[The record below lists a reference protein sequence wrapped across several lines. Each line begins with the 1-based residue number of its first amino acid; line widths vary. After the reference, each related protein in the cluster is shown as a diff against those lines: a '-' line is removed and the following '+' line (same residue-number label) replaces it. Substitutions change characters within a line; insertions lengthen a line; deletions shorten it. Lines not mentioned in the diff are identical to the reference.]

1 MNEPAHKP
9 KSTPSPVPEGGDAWD
24 VAVARTEAA
33 CRVLGLPS
41 GITAMLTTPRRS
53 LEVAVPIRL
62 DSGEVKTFVGFRV
75 QHSTTVGPA
84 KGGVRF
90 HPDVTLRD
98 VKALAMTMTW
108 KCALVEIPFGGGKGG
123 VRCDPARLS
132 VGELERITRRYAHEI
147 MPVIGPE
154 RDVLAPDM
162 NTGEREMAWIM
173 DTYATAR
180 GGAGGATVTGKPV
193 IVGGSE
199 SRRSA
204 TGLGVAECVRMVAD
218 DLGLPRPVRVAV
230 GGYGNVG
237 RTVAEV
243 LGEDPGFVVVAAS
256 DVTGGRYDPAGLD
269 LAALAE
275 AVDTG
280 EGVAGAGTGAALRRD
295 DVLTAPCDVLVPAA
309 IGGVITA
316 ANAPEV
322 KAKVIVEGAN
332 GPTTAA
338 ADEVLEAAGVTVVP
352 DLLANS
358 GGVITSYLEW
368 ARDMRGLAAVDSNDA
383 EWMRARIR
391 RSYRSAATF
400 AAERGVSLRQA
411 ALCLG
416 VKRVVDAHTAR
427 GLYP

>member
-1 MNEPAHKP
+1 MSAVPKPQAGPAP
-9 KSTPSPVPEGGDAWD
+9 GTETGDAWD
-24 VAVARTEAA
+24 AAVARTEEAG
-33 CRVLGLPS
+33 RILNLP
-41 GITAMLTTPRRS
+41 GGMIRMLATPRRS

-62 DSGEVKTFVGFRV
+62 DSGDVETFAGYRV
-75 QHSTTVGPA
+75 QHSLTAGPA

-90 HPDVTLRD
+90 HPDVTLRE

-108 KCALVEIPFGGGKGG
+108 KCALVEIPFGGGKGA
-123 VRCDPARLS
+123 VRCDPTQLS
-132 VGELERITRRYAHEI
+132 LAERERVTRRYAHEI

-180 GGAGGATVTGKPV
+180 GGAGGAAVTGKPV

-199 SRRSA
+199 SRRPA
-204 TGLGVAECVRMVAD
+204 TGQGVAECVRLAVEN
-218 DLGLPRPVRVAV
+218 LRLPEPVRLVV
-230 GGYGNVG
+230 SGYGNVG
-237 RTVAEV
+237 RTVAEA
-243 LGEDPGFVVVAAS
+243 LGADPRFLVVGAG
-256 DVTGGRYDPAGLD
+256 DVTGARYDSAGLD

-275 AVDTG
+275 AVDAG
-280 EGVAGAGTGAALRRD
+280 LGVASADTGASLSRD

-309 IGGVITA
+309 VGGVITGL
-316 ANAPEV
+316 NAGDIR
-322 KAKVIVEGAN
+322 AKLIVEGAN

-338 ADEVLEAAGVTVVP
+338 ADEILAARGITVVP

-368 ARDMRGLAAVDSNDA
+368 ARDLRGVAELGDSDA

-391 RSYRSAATF
+391 RSYRAVTAFAT
-400 AAERGVSLRQA
+400 ERGVSLRQA

-416 VKRVVDAHTAR
+416 VQRVAEAHTTR